1 MTEQTHKRSHRRP
14 PPVLITQTDP
24 RSAASEAYRML
35 RTNIQFAGLDQP
47 ARNIVFTSA
56 APGEGKTTSV
66 ANFAVV
72 AAEAG
77 SRVCLIDSDL
87 RRPALHR
94 LFGLPNVSGLST
106 ALLHGMPL
114 AGLAQLT
121 ATPNLSVL
129 TSGPAPPNPAEL
141 VGSKRMREL
150 FESAAADF
158 DLVLCDSPPV
168 ISVTDGIALAAQCD
182 GVVLV
187 IRVGAIAHEALRRTA
202 EQIEAVKGRI
212 LGVVLNSVDLR
223 RDGYSY
229 KYYRYYRAYQGYYTP
244 NGHQNGKK

>member
-1 MTEQTHKRSHRRP
+1 MAQPTQKRHVRHVP
-14 PPVLITQTDP
+14 TLITQAEP
-24 RSAASEAYRML
+24 KSAASEAYRML

-47 ARNIVFTSA
+47 ARSIVFTSA

-66 ANFAVV
+66 ANFGVV

-94 LFGLPNVSGLST
+94 LFGLQNTKGLST
-106 ALLHGMPL
+106 ALLHGLPL
-114 AGLAQLT
+114 AELAQPT
-121 ATPNLSVL
+121 ATPSLSVL

-141 VGSKRMREL
+141 VASKRMREL
-150 FESAAADF
+150 FESATKDF

-187 IRVGAIAHEALRRTA
+187 IRVGAIAHEALRRVA
-202 EQIEAVKGRI
+202 DQIEAVKSRI

-223 RDGYSY
+223 RDGYNY
-229 KYYRYYRAYQGYYTP
+229 KYYRYYRAYQGYYSE
-244 NGHQNGKK
+244 NGKK

>member
-1 MTEQTHKRSHRRP
+1 MAEHSRKRSTRR
-14 PPVLITQTDP
+14 PPVLITQIEP
-24 RSAASEAYRML
+24 KSAAAEAYRML
-35 RTNIQFAGLDQP
+35 RTNIQFAGLDGP

-94 LFGLPNVSGLST
+94 LFGLQNTRGLTT
-106 ALLHGMPL
+106 ALLHGLHL
-114 AGLAQLT
+114 AELAQPT
-121 ATPNLSVL
+121 ATPSLSVL
-129 TSGPAPPNPAEL
+129 TSGPSPPNPAEL

-150 FESAAADF
+150 FNSAVSDF

-187 IRVGAIAHEALRRTA
+187 IRAGMVAQEALRRATD
-202 EQIEAVKGRI
+202 QIEAVKTRI

-223 RDGYSY
+223 RDGHYY
-229 KYYRYYRAYQGYYTP
+229 KYYRYYRSYQGYYSE
-244 NGHQNGKK
+244 NGKK

>member
-1 MTEQTHKRSHRRP
+1 MAKRSHKRPTRRP
-14 PPVLITQTDP
+14 PILITQTEP
-24 RSAASEAYRML
+24 KSAASEAYRML
-35 RTNIQFAGLDQP
+35 RTNIQFAGLDEP
-47 ARNIVFTSA
+47 ARSIVFTSA
-56 APGEGKTTSV
+56 GPGEGKTTSV

-94 LFGLPNVSGLST
+94 LFGLQNTQGLST
-106 ALLHGMPL
+106 ALLHGLPL
-114 AGLAQLT
+114 AELAQPT
-121 ATPNLSVL
+121 ATPSLSVL

-141 VGSKRMREL
+141 VASKRMREL
-150 FESAAADF
+150 FESATKDF

-187 IRVGAIAHEALRRTA
+187 IRVGAVAHEALRRVA
-202 EQIEAVKGRI
+202 DQIEAVKSRI

-223 RDGYSY
+223 RDGYNY
-229 KYYRYYRAYQGYYTP
+229 KYYRYYRSYQGYYSE
-244 NGHQNGKK
+244 NGKK

>member
-1 MTEQTHKRSHRRP
+1 
-14 PPVLITQTDP
+14 
-24 RSAASEAYRML
+24 ML

-94 LFGLPNVSGLST
+94 LFGLQNGRGLST
-106 ALLHGMPL
+106 ALLHGFPL
-114 AGLAQLT
+114 AELAQPT
-121 ATPNLSVL
+121 ATSRLSVL
-129 TSGPAPPNPAEL
+129 TSGPPPPNPAEL
-141 VGSKRMREL
+141 VGSRRMREL
-150 FESAAADF
+150 FESAVPDF

-187 IRVGAIAHEALRRTA
+187 IRAGMVAHEALRRAA
-202 EQIEAVKGRI
+202 EQIEAVKSRI

-223 RDGYSY
+223 REGQY
-229 KYYRYYRAYQGYYTP
+229 KYYRYYRSYQGYYG
-244 NGHQNGKK
+244 NNGKK

>member
-1 MTEQTHKRSHRRP
+1 MAQHSKHRPVRR
-14 PPVLITQTDP
+14 PPVLITLTEP
-24 RSAASEAYRML
+24 KSAASEAYRML
-35 RTNIQFAGLDQP
+35 RTNIQFAGLDQAP
-47 ARNIVFTSA
+47 RNIVFTSA

-66 ANFAVV
+66 ANFGVV

-77 SRVCLIDSDL
+77 SRVCLVDSDM
-87 RRPALHR
+87 RRPALHK
-94 LFGLPNVSGLST
+94 LFGLQNTRGLST
-106 ALLHGMPL
+106 ALLHGLPL
-114 AGLAQLT
+114 ADLAQPT
-121 ATPNLSVL
+121 ATPGLSVL
-129 TSGPAPPNPAEL
+129 TSGPLPPNPAEL

-150 FESAAADF
+150 FESAVKDF

-187 IRVGAIAHEALRRTA
+187 VRVGAIAHEAIRRAA
-202 EQIEAVKGRI
+202 EQIEAVKSRI

-229 KYYRYYRAYQGYYTP
+229 KYYRYYRSYQGYYSE
-244 NGHQNGKK
+244 NGKK

>member
-1 MTEQTHKRSHRRP
+1 MAEPSRKRRTRR
-14 PPVLITQTDP
+14 PPVLIAQTEP
-24 RSAASEAYRML
+24 KSPASEAYRML
-35 RTNIQFAGLDQP
+35 RTNIQFAGLDAP

-66 ANFAVV
+66 ANFAIV

-94 LFGLPNVSGLST
+94 LFGLQNGRGLST
-106 ALLHGMPL
+106 ALLHGFPL
-114 AGLAQLT
+114 AELAQPT
-121 ATPNLSVL
+121 ATSRLSVL
-129 TSGPAPPNPAEL
+129 TSGPPPPNPAEL
-141 VGSKRMREL
+141 VGSRRMREL
-150 FESAAADF
+150 FESAVPDF

-187 IRVGAIAHEALRRTA
+187 IRAGMVAHEALRRAA
-202 EQIEAVKGRI
+202 EQIEAVKSRI

-223 RDGYSY
+223 REGQY
-229 KYYRYYRAYQGYYTP
+229 KYYRYYRSYQGYY
-244 NGHQNGKK
+244 GDNGKK

>member
-1 MTEQTHKRSHRRP
+1 MAQHAKKGRVRRL
-14 PPVLITQTDP
+14 PVLITQAEP
-24 RSAASEAYRML
+24 KSAAAEAYRML

-106 ALLHGMPL
+106 ALLGGLRL
-114 AGLAQLT
+114 ADLAQPT
-121 ATPNLSVL
+121 ATPKLSVL
-129 TSGPAPPNPAEL
+129 TSGPTPPNPAEL

-150 FESAAADF
+150 FESATADF
-158 DLVLCDSPPV
+158 
-168 ISVTDGIALAAQCD
+168 
-182 GVVLV
+182 
-187 IRVGAIAHEALRRTA
+187 
-202 EQIEAVKGRI
+202 
-212 LGVVLNSVDLR
+212 
-223 RDGYSY
+223 
-229 KYYRYYRAYQGYYTP
+229 
-244 NGHQNGKK
+244 

>member
-1 MTEQTHKRSHRRP
+1 MAEPSRQRHRRR
-14 PPVLITQTDP
+14 PPVLIAQTEP
-24 RSAASEAYRML
+24 KSAASEAYRML

-94 LFGLPNVSGLST
+94 LFGLQNGRGLST
-106 ALLHGMPL
+106 ALLHGFPL
-114 AGLAQLT
+114 AELAQPT
-121 ATPNLSVL
+121 ATSRLSVL
-129 TSGPAPPNPAEL
+129 TSGPPPPNPAEL
-141 VGSKRMREL
+141 VGSRRMREL
-150 FESAAADF
+150 FESAVPDF

-187 IRVGAIAHEALRRTA
+187 IRAGMVAHEALRRAA
-202 EQIEAVKGRI
+202 EQIEAVKSRI

-223 RDGYSY
+223 REGQY
-229 KYYRYYRAYQGYYTP
+229 KYYRYYRSYQGYY
-244 NGHQNGKK
+244 GDNGKK